1 MRRHNVQ
8 RNRRSGAA
16 MNSAMPWR
24 FFILMVL
31 CAAVLA
37 SGFFFAAR
45 QHFSTMDLGLKNSKM
60 RKQIEDLE
68 SERRRLI
75 LSKEVSLS
83 PSEIAR
89 TAHSMGFREH
99 TEQPQATIVRD
110 VKPETEV
117 DSVQPV
123 ATSFRQP
130 DDQQVVAA
138 VEKTDKKL
146 VKSIVQQTVAKPTE
160 QAAIKQLAAPKA
172 ATANERPRVVSQADK
187 QTAQTSPKK
196 ISKLR

>member
-1 MRRHNVQ
+1 MKRHNVQ

-16 MNSAMPWR
+16 INSAMPWR

-37 SGFFFAAR
+37 SGFFYAAR

-89 TAHSMGFREH
+89 TAHSMGFKEQIA
-99 TEQPQATIVRD
+99 QPQATTVRD
-110 VKPETEV
+110 VKPQTDQETPE
-117 DSVQPV
+117 PV
-123 ATSFRQP
+123 LTSFRQQDKP
-130 DDQQVVAA
+130 SQPAV
-138 VEKTDKKL
+138 VEKKDKKL
-146 VKSIVQQTVAKPTE
+146 VETIVQQTVAKPVP
-160 QAAIKQLAAPKA
+160 PKSPQNKP
-172 ATANERPRVVSQADK
+172 ATVYERPRVVSQSEK
-187 QTAQTSPKK
+187 QVAQTSSKK
-196 ISKLR
+196 TAKLR

>member
-24 FFILMVL
+24 FFILIII

-60 RKQIEDLE
+60 RKQIEELE

-89 TAHSMGFREH
+89 TAHAMGFKEH
-99 TEQPQATIVRD
+99 TDQPQATIVRD
-110 VKPETEV
+110 TKPKAEP

-123 ATSFRQP
+123 LTSFREQDKPVQP
-130 DDQQVVAA
+130 AVVA
-138 VEKTDKKL
+138 KKDKKL
-146 VKSIVQQTVAKPTE
+146 VETIVQQTASKAAPAKPSAKPT
-160 QAAIKQLAAPKA
+160 AV
-172 ATANERPRVVSQADK
+172 NERPRVVSKSDK
-187 QTAQTSPKK
+187 QVSQTTSQKSPK
-196 ISKLR
+196 LR